1 MFYTSRM
8 LLDRY
13 EVCETACKKAR
24 KMVNLEQT
32 SLCKQKVQYGT
43 YCTEAFDAASGGLDR
58 GQARGHCFALPPHSA
73 QLSCQ
78 GSIKVHTDR
87 VCLIKTLV
95 SFDTFLARCL
105 IVYVH
110 HRTFTI
116 FQKYTC
122 SHEEYSLL

>member
-1 MFYTSRM
+1 MSRM

-58 GQARGHCFALPPHSA
+58 GQARGHCFALPPHSS
-73 QLSCQ
+73 LSTALLPRKYKGTYEQ
-78 GSIKVHTDR
+78 GIPD
-87 VCLIKTLV
+87 
-95 SFDTFLARCL
+95 
-105 IVYVH
+105 
-110 HRTFTI
+110 
-116 FQKYTC
+116 QNTC
-122 SHEEYSLL
+122 EL